1 MDKAAERVGRALQGG
16 EFRHVM
22 VTSRA
27 AFPVRPTWDGVRRT
41 DAKALRPQAV
51 PVCVRTYAPINVAEV
66 TFRIQPLVATE
77 PLPSPLFLRF
87 AIEQAAPGELGS
99 TDEETLVLSYVETL
113 RKDRADL
120 SASDMRRAASLAAVE
135 AVGGDGVPREID
147 LGVLRG
153 ILKREASDQPSIS
166 AVDNKDIPLG
176 EVLSALISS
185 GTLTELRLCDL
196 VRFTYDPVA
205 EILAERWKA
214 KRREREVR
222 ERPAS
227 KTPIAAQ

>member
-1 MDKAAERVGRALQGG
+1 M
-16 EFRHVM
+16 
-22 VTSRA
+22 
-27 AFPVRPTWDGVRRT
+27 
-41 DAKALRPQAV
+41 
-51 PVCVRTYAPINVAEV
+51 
-66 TFRIQPLVATE
+66 
-77 PLPSPLFLRF
+77 FLRF
-87 AIEQAAPGELGS
+87 AIEQAAPRELGS

-135 AVGGDGVPREID
+135 ALGEDGVPREID

-185 GTLTELRLCDL
+185 GILTELRLCDL

-205 EILAERWKA
+205 EIFETMEGEAPGERGARTISVQNAHRRPKN
-214 KRREREVR
+214 KR
-222 ERPAS
+222 
-227 KTPIAAQ
+227 TYGIAAAKS